1 MTANPVTKITLEES
15 ALLEACK
22 ALDLQE
28 TDGDAIH
35 MVLRGGRRHWLAR
48 TTHGQFSATVDDHT
62 LGEVDLHLALSDR
75 ITWFLTS
82 IEDNE
87 PSIGMADGSKAV
99 IASTHT
105 SVTID
110 LIAWEG
116 PAPEPY
122 PITVQASATLPIARF
137 AKTLAAARL
146 MPSGLE
152 PAHYPT
158 PPMWLQISPGSVG
171 LNVDWR
177 DFTPTTST
185 YTMEADATE
194 ETAVAAIDHLR
205 IDRFLHSVDGVLPF
219 EEDTELT
226 IGIGEMTLESGS
238 QPVVVLIAE
247 DWQLALPVVDVLAD
261 RWGRQ
266 VTEQLRE
273 FAATGLTLT
282 ETSSTSWVVDLEHCV
297 VQVGLQAGHPDQVRI
312 STCLATGVT
321 DSADLLRELSNLN
334 AASQGERLWC
344 ADECLWAAMDLP
356 CTRLDELRTTVTRV
370 GTVAQKY
377 APLLTGL
384 G

>member
-1 MTANPVTKITLEES
+1 MTVNPVTRITLEES

-35 MVLRGGRRHWLAR
+35 LVLRNGRRHWLAR
-48 TTHGQFSATVDDHT
+48 TSHGQFSATVDDHT
-62 LGEVDLHLALSDR
+62 LGDVDLHLALSDR

-87 PSIGMADGSKAV
+87 PSIGIVEGTKAV

-110 LIAWEG
+110 LITWEG
-116 PAPEPY
+116 PAPEPHT
-122 PITVQASATLPIARF
+122 ITVQATATLPIERF

-158 PPMWLQISPGSVG
+158 PPMWLQISHGSVS

-177 DFTPTTST
+177 DFTPTTSA
-185 YTMEADATE
+185 YTMEAD
-194 ETAVAAIDHLR
+194 ETVDSAVVAIDHLR
-205 IDRFLHSVDGVLPF
+205 LDRFLRSVDGVLPF
-219 EEDTELT
+219 EEETELT
-226 IGIGEMTLESGS
+226 IGIGEMAFADRS
-238 QPVVVLIAE
+238 QPVVVLSAD
-247 DWQLALPVVDVLAD
+247 DWQIAMPVVDVLAD

-266 VTEQLRE
+266 VNEQLS
-273 FAATGLTLT
+273 GLNVSGSTST
-282 ETSSTSWVVDLEHCV
+282 EITSTSWVVDLHHCV
-297 VQVGLQAGHPDQVRI
+297 VTVSLQAGHPDQARI

-321 DSADLLRELSNLN
+321 DTADLLRELSNLN

-356 CTRLDELRTTVTRV
+356 CTRLDDLRSAVQQI
-370 GTVAQKY
+370 GTVASKY
-377 APLLTGL
+377 APLLTAL
-384 G
+384 S

>member
-1 MTANPVTKITLEES
+1 MPANPVTKITLEES

-48 TTHGQFSATVDDHT
+48 TVHGQFSATVDDHT

-87 PSIGMADGSKAV
+87 PSIGIVDGSKAV

-116 PAPEPY
+116 AAPEPY

-152 PAHYPT
+152 PANYPT
-158 PPMWLQISPGSVG
+158 PPMWLQISPRSVG
-171 LNVDWR
+171 LHVDWR

-185 YTMEADATE
+185 YTMEAEETE
-194 ETAVAAIDHLR
+194 ETAVVAIDHLR
-205 IDRFLHSVDGVLPF
+205 IDRFLRSIDGILPF
-219 EEDTELT
+219 EEDTELS
-226 IGIGEMTLESGS
+226 IAVGEIALESGS
-238 QPVVVLIAE
+238 QPVVVLTAE

-266 VTEQLRE
+266 VNDQLRE
-273 FAATGLTLT
+273 FTPT
-282 ETSSTSWVVDLEHCV
+282 EIASTSWVVDLEQCV
-297 VQVGLQAGHPDQVRI
+297 VSVSLQAGHPDQVRI

-321 DSADLLRELSNLN
+321 DSEDLLRELSHLN
-334 AASQGERLWC
+334 AASRGERLWC

-356 CTRLDELRTTVTRV
+356 CTRIDDLRSAVQQIS
-370 GTVAQKY
+370 TVADKY
-377 APLLTGL
+377 APLLTAL